1 MTSTAFISYSWDD
14 ESHKRWVNDFA
25 TRLRNDGVGATFDK
39 WETEPG
45 DQLPEFMEQA
55 IANNDFI
62 LIICTPRYKAR
73 SEAREGGVG
82 YEGHVMTA
90 EAIDE
95 GNHRKFIP
103 VLRRGTWREAA
114 PSWLRGKY
122 HIDLSENPYSEEAY
136 ENLVRTLLGIREQ
149 PPAIG
154 EPLATI
160 GQERSTQRDI
170 PTVGSDETFED
181 IRLTGIVVES
191 VTVPRNDG
199 SAGSALYEIP
209 ISLSRSPDG
218 DWSRMFIRNWDSPP
232 RFTSMHRPG
241 IARIRGAT
249 VVLNGTTVEE
259 VEKYHRNTLLL
270 VLEETNREY
279 KDLKAGKDRLSIRNQ
294 RMREAHKSQVEDVA
308 RRIKFD

>member
-14 ESHKRWVNDFA
+14 ESHQRWVSDFA

-95 GNHRKFIP
+95 GNDRKFIP

-122 HIDLSENPYSEEAY
+122 HIDLSENPYSEWAY

-149 PPAIG
+149 PPGIG
-154 EPLATI
+154 KPLATI

-170 PTVGSDETFED
+170 PTVGSAETFED
-181 IRLTGIVVES
+181 IRLTGIVVEA

-199 SAGSALYEIP
+199 SPGSALYEIP

-232 RFTSMHRPG
+232 QFTSMHRPG

-259 VEKYHRNTLLL
+259 VEKYHRDTLLL
-270 VLEETNREY
+270 VLEKTNREY
-279 KDLKAGKDRLSIRNQ
+279 KDLKAGRDRLSIRSQ
-294 RMREAHKSQVEDVA
+294 RMRKAHKSQVEDAA